1 MTGVLHPRLPAWQSG
16 VLLLLFASLS
26 GCSGKAAAPTVPGY
40 VEGDFVRI
48 APEAAGRLVSLVVE
62 RGGDVAEGAPLFTL
76 DDRDEKAALA
86 EAKAEQSAAAASLAD
101 LTTGKRQEEISVLEA
116 NLADV
121 KAQQTA
127 AEQAYSRSRAL
138 ETRAVSSAATLD
150 QAKADLDSSTA
161 RVDAATRNLAV
172 AKLPA
177 RPDQIAAAEQ
187 TLAARAAAVS
197 AAETRLARRSLAAP
211 ATARVADT
219 YFRVGE
225 MVPAG
230 SPVVALLPPENRKI
244 VFFVPEPQRS
254 AVHPGTR
261 IALACDGCATGL
273 AATVSNIASQAEFAP
288 PVIYSTG
295 SRAKLVYRVEAKPDG
310 AALGLEPG
318 QPVDVTLA
326 GATP

>member
-1 MTGVLHPRLPAWQSG
+1 MTIHLRGMDTMRRAGMLA
-16 VLLLLFASLS
+16 LLLGGLV
-26 GCSGKAAAPTVPGY
+26 GCSGQATPAVPGY

-48 APEAAGRLVSLVVE
+48 APEAAGRLGALSVE
-62 RGGDVAEGAPLFTL
+62 RGGDVAKGAPLFAL
-76 DDRDEKAALA
+76 DDRDELAALGQ
-86 EAKAEQSAAAASLAD
+86 AKAERAAAAASLAD
-101 LTTGKRQEEISVLEA
+101 LTTGKRPEEISVLEA
-116 NLADV
+116 NLAEA

-127 AEQAYSRSRAL
+127 ADQAYARSRAL
-138 ETRAVSSAATLD
+138 ETRAVSSAANLD
-150 QAKADLDSSTA
+150 QAKADLDTATA

-187 TLAARAAAVS
+187 TLAARDAAVT
-197 AAETRLARRSLAAP
+197 AAETRLARRSLVAP
-211 ATARVADT
+211 AAARVADT

-230 SPVVALLPPENRKI
+230 SPVVSLLPPENRKI

-254 AVHPGTR
+254 AIHPGLR

-273 AATVSNIASQAEFAP
+273 SATVASIASEAEFAP
-288 PVIYSTG
+288 PVIYSTT

-310 AALGLEPG
+310 AALALEPG

-326 GATP
+326 GSAP